1 MNRNEQRNEFNTLL
15 DAFEKRYIAQ
25 VYKALRMPY
34 SSFITDLKTYG
45 LTYAK
50 ENLNSR
56 LMSPE
61 MGEAIQ
67 RIYRGAGVYMA
78 RKTLSQLK
86 KESSTVRRTGTSKGA
101 PTPTALSFKFFGFNE
116 EWVQEIINYFRLYLL
131 NKAVLPISAHTRD
144 HILRVLEK
152 ATAEGWSNDQIVSE
166 ILTSPEAR
174 EQVRNRARK
183 IVRTETVRAAN
194 YGVLIGADKYEYEV
208 EKEWLSVNDSR
219 TRTSHRHGS
228 GVDGEKRD
236 PDGRFSNGLRFPG
249 DPDGPPEQTINCRCR
264 IVIVAKRDARG
275 RLIPKNTN
283 FSIAA

>member
-228 GVDGEKRD
+228 GVDGERRS

-249 DPDGPPEQTINCRCR
+249 DPDGAASETINCRCR
-264 IVIVAKRDARG
+264 IVIIAKRDARG